1 MITLKRYI
9 LENIDSDNL
18 LWKIETYFKNKKEQY
33 NYFVELTKKFETQHN
48 ISDDDINDFIEKSSI
63 NLKKF
68 IDFISE
74 DIENINIDYMYE
86 LRKAI
91 QNILDDKQLNL

>member
-33 NYFVELTKKFETQHN
+33 NYFVELTKKFEEQHN

-74 DIENINIDYMYE
+74 DVENINIDYMYE
-86 LRKAI
+86 LRKVI